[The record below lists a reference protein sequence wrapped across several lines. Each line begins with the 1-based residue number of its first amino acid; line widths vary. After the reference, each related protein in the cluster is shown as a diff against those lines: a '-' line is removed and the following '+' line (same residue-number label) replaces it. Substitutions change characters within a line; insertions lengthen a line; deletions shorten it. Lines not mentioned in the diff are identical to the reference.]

1 MNLCFEGICA
11 GYKKKKVL
19 ENVSF
24 SVPQGKI
31 TALVGRNGAGK
42 STLIRC
48 LMGEKTDYAGKI
60 TLDGGDVRALTG
72 QQRAKQVARLP
83 QDLPKPRVTVK
94 ELVSFGRA
102 PYTPLTGKLSP
113 RDEEMVEKAIR
124 DTGMDC
130 LQSAFVDTL
139 SGGERK
145 KAFFAMVLA
154 QDAPVVVLDEPTAH
168 LDMVSRFAFLE
179 LVEEICRAQNK
190 TFLVV
195 MHDLPD
201 VLRFADNVAVLYE
214 NQIVFTGSPEDVFAQ
229 KIPQTYFGVTLTGNR
244 ETGFAATPTKE

>member
-1 MNLCFEGICA
+1 MNLCFDGVCA

-24 SVPQGKI
+24 VVPQGQI

-48 LMGEKTDYAGKI
+48 LLGEKTDHSGSIA
-60 TLDGGDVRALTG
+60 LDGVHTKSMTNR
-72 QQRAKQVARLP
+72 QRAKQIACLP
-83 QDLPKPRVTVK
+83 QDLPRPRVTVK

-102 PYTPLTGKLSP
+102 PYTPITGKLSF
-113 RDEEMVEKAIR
+113 RDAELVEKAIS
-124 DTGMDC
+124 DAGIEH
-130 LQSAFVDTL
+130 LQNAFVDTL

-145 KAFFAMVLA
+145 KAFFAMILA
-154 QDAPVVVLDEPTAH
+154 QDTPVVVLDEPTAH

-179 LVEEICRAQNK
+179 LVEKICRAQNK

-201 VLRFADNVAVLYE
+201 VLRFADNVVVLHE
-214 NQIVFTGSPEDVFAQ
+214 NRIVFTGAVEDVLRQ
-229 KIPQTYFGVTLTGNR
+229 KIPETCFGITLTGNR

>member
-1 MNLCFEGICA
+1 MKLDFDSVSA
-11 GYKKKKVL
+11 GYKKKSIL
-19 ENVSF
+19 EQVSL
-24 SVPQGKI
+24 SVPQGQI
-31 TALVGRNGAGK
+31 TALIGRNGAGK

-48 LMGEKTDYAGKI
+48 LTGGKQDYLGAITIDGKN
-60 TLDGGDVRALTG
+60 VRSFNSRGL
-72 QQRAKQVARLP
+72 AKQIACLP
-83 QDLPKPRVTVK
+83 QELPRPRVTVK

-102 PYTPLTGKLSP
+102 PYIPITGRLSP
-113 RDEEMVEKAIR
+113 RDEELVEKAIL
-124 DTGMDC
+124 DGEISH
-130 LQSAFVDTL
+130 LKNEFVDCL

-154 QDAPVVVLDEPTAH
+154 QNTPVVVLDEPTAH

-179 LVEEICRAQNK
+179 LVEKICRAQNK

-201 VLRFADNVAVLYE
+201 VLRFADNVVVLHE
-214 NQIVFTGSPEDVFAQ
+214 NRIVFTGAVEDVLRQ
-229 KIPQTYFGVTLTGNR
+229 KIPETCFGITLTGNR